1 MASRAFKDINLSFK
15 RHPVTN
21 DVVVIR
27 DEDAIKRSV
36 KNIIFTIL
44 GEKPFNP
51 NFGSVINDSL
61 FELNTSL
68 NEIRIA
74 DEINSSLL
82 NHEPRIANIDATVEI
97 MPDSNEMNC
106 TVQYD
111 IVGIPAP
118 TQTVDVLLFPAS
130 CLLYTSPSPRDL
142 VISRMPSSA

>member
-21 DVVVIR
+21 DVVAIR

-51 NFGSVINDSL
+51 LFGSTINNSL
-61 FELNTSL
+61 FELDTQFDAV
-68 NEIRIA
+68 RIQE
-74 DEINSSLL
+74 EINSVLL
-82 NHEPRIANIDATVEI
+82 NYEPRISNIIATVTI
-97 MPDSNEMNC
+97 PPDENAMNC

-111 IVGIPAP
+111 ITGIPAP
-118 TQTVDVLLFPAS
+118 TQTVDVLLFPA
-130 CLLYTSPSPRDL
+130 R
-142 VISRMPSSA
+142 V

>member
-21 DVVVIR
+21 DVLTVS

-44 GEKPFNP
+44 GEKPFEP
-51 NFGSVINDSL
+51 EFGSVINDSL

-68 NEIRIA
+68 NEMKVS
-74 DEINSSLL
+74 DEFKQSLL
-82 NHEPRIANIDATVEI
+82 NFEPRIDNIRVTVSI
-97 MPDSNEMNC
+97 YPDSNELNC
-106 TVQYD
+106 AVQYD

-118 TQTVDVLLFPAS
+118 TQEVDVLLFPA
-130 CLLYTSPSPRDL
+130 R
-142 VISRMPSSA
+142 V

>member
-44 GEKPFNP
+44 GEKPFEP
-51 NFGSVINDSL
+51 DFGSDMNQSL
-61 FELNTSL
+61 FDLNTNLS
-68 NEIRIA
+68 EIRVS
-74 DEINSSLL
+74 DEIKASLD
-82 NHEPRIANIDATVEI
+82 NYEPRIDNIDVSVSVLA
-97 MPDSNEMNC
+97 DSNEMNC

-118 TQTVDVLLFPAS
+118 TQTVDVLLFPA
-130 CLLYTSPSPRDL
+130 R
-142 VISRMPSSA
+142 V

>member
-36 KNIIFTIL
+36 KNIIFTII
-44 GEKPFNP
+44 GEKPFEP
-51 NFGSVINDSL
+51 DFGSVINNAL
-61 FELNTSL
+61 FDLSTNLS
-68 NEIRIA
+68 EIRIS
-74 DEINSSLL
+74 DEIKASLD
-82 NHEPRIANIDATVEI
+82 NYEPRINNIDVSVSILA
-97 MPDSNEMNC
+97 DSNEMNC

-118 TQTVDVLLFPAS
+118 TQTVDVLLFPA
-130 CLLYTSPSPRDL
+130 R
-142 VISRMPSSA
+142 V

>member
-44 GEKPFNP
+44 GEKPFEP
-51 NFGSVINDSL
+51 NFGSVINESL
-61 FELNTSL
+61 FDLNTNLS
-68 NEIRIA
+68 EIRVS
-74 DEINSSLL
+74 DEIRSSLL
-82 NHEPRIANIDATVEI
+82 NYEPRISNLDVTVTVA
-97 MPDSNEMNC
+97 PDTNEMNC

-111 IVGIPAP
+111 ITGIPAP
-118 TQTVDVLLFPAS
+118 TQEVEVLLFPA
-130 CLLYTSPSPRDL
+130 R
-142 VISRMPSSA
+142 V

>member
-21 DVVVIR
+21 DVVSIN

-44 GEKPFNP
+44 GEKPFQP
-51 NFGSVINDSL
+51 LFGSVINESL
-61 FELNTSL
+61 FELSTTLS
-68 NEIRIA
+68 EMKVS
-74 DEINSSLL
+74 DEITQSLL
-82 NHEPRIANIDATVEI
+82 NYEPRIANTEVTVSI
-97 MPDSNEMNC
+97 YPDSNEMNV

-118 TQTVDVLLFPAS
+118 PQQVDVLLFPA
-130 CLLYTSPSPRDL
+130 R
-142 VISRMPSSA
+142 V

>member
-44 GEKPFNP
+44 GEKPFEP
-51 NFGSVINDSL
+51 DFGSVMNESL
-61 FELNTSL
+61 FDLSTSL
-68 NEIRIA
+68 SEIRIS
-74 DEINSSLL
+74 DEITSSL
-82 NHEPRIANIDATVEI
+82 NNYEPRIDNIEVLVQLL
-97 MPDSNEMNC
+97 PDTNEMNA

-111 IVGIPAP
+111 IIGIPAP
-118 TQTVDVLLFPAS
+118 TQIVDVLLFPAR
-130 CLLYTSPSPRDL
+130 T
-142 VISRMPSSA
+142 